1 MVTSR
6 DVARLAGVSQAT
18 VSRVIQ
24 DRSNVRPATKERV
37 QKALKDLGYVPNAMA
52 RAMRTQR
59 SGIVGVVVARLT
71 NPFFPQLLDALSEA
85 LADAGMKMF
94 LWSSSDGHSD
104 RAAITAF
111 KGMSLDSVIFTTA
124 QSDSEALSEA
134 IDLGVPLVLIN
145 RSLEWV
151 RCDQV
156 TSDNMTGGATVAE
169 YFLQNG
175 HSRVGLVGGDPRTS
189 TGLERSLGYTSRLE
203 ELGSGLAKSMH
214 HTCDFTHE
222 AGMLATQAMLRDAK
236 PPSAIFCAN
245 DLLAFG
251 ALSAARVE
259 GVRVPEDLWLVGYD
273 DIDMASWPVFNL
285 TTVRQPTAD
294 MARAAVTALIERAV
308 DPSRPFRH
316 IRFTG
321 ELIVRGSTGNV
332 PMAAPSERQAAAGEN
347 SGTGVN
353 AI

>member
-24 DRSNVRPATKERV
+24 GRSNVMPATRERV
-37 QKALKDLGYVPNAMA
+37 ERALNDLGYVPNAMA

-71 NPFFPQLLDALSEA
+71 NPFFPQLLDGLREA
-85 LADAGMKMF
+85 LADAGKMMF
-94 LWSSSDGHSD
+94 LWNSDGEGD
-104 RAAITAF
+104 RAVLAAF

-124 QSDSEALSEA
+124 QSDSEALFEA
-134 IDLGVPLVLIN
+134 IELGVPMVLIN
-145 RSLEWV
+145 RSIEWV

-156 TSDNMTGGATVAE
+156 TSDNASGGATVAE
-169 YFLQNG
+169 YFVENG

-189 TGLERSLGYTSRLE
+189 TGLERSLGFTFKME
-203 ELGSGLAKSMH
+203 ELGYPLPDSMQ

-222 AGMLATQAMLRDAK
+222 AGMLAARAMLRDAN

-251 ALSAARVE
+251 ALSAAAAE
-259 GVRVPEDLWLVGYD
+259 DVRVPDDLWIVGYD
-273 DIDMASWPVFNL
+273 DIDMASWPIFNL
-285 TTVRQPTAD
+285 STMRQPTID
-294 MARAAVTALIERAV
+294 MARAAVTALVERAE
-308 DPSRPFRH
+308 DPSRPYRH
-316 IRFTG
+316 IRFAS
-321 ELIVRGSTGNV
+321 ELIVRGSTANT
-332 PMAAPSERQAAAGEN
+332 PKLNASEREAPSVVALGDR
-347 SGTGVN
+347 TGH
-353 AI
+353 A